1 MPLATEN
8 STTMAEGDDK
18 TKWWKNRDKL
28 EPGIIGAGLAVAA
41 CTAGLFIKKKID
53 EKDDK

>member
-1 MPLATEN
+1 
-8 STTMAEGDDK
+8 MAEGDDK
-18 TKWWKNRDKL
+18 IKWWKNRDKL

-41 CTAGLFIKKKID
+41 CTVGLFIKKKID

>member
-1 MPLATEN
+1 
-8 STTMAEGDDK
+8 MAEGDDK

-41 CTAGLFIKKKID
+41 CAAGLFIKKKID